1 MKVLISDANVLIDME
16 VGGLIELMFK
26 LPFEFQTPDILFEEE
41 LAEDHAYFLGLGL
54 IKAPLSSA
62 MLLRAEE
69 LIVKYPVPSRND
81 IFGLVLAEA
90 LNVPLLTGDDKL
102 RSATKK
108 EAVQLNGTV
117 WLLGQLRQQELA
129 SKEVLEI
136 AVAKMRAGNRWLPW
150 ATIDRLV
157 KSW

>member
-1 MKVLISDANVLIDME
+1 MKVLISDANVL
-16 VGGLIELMFK
+16 L
-26 LPFEFQTPDILFEEE
+26 
-41 LAEDHAYFLGLGL
+41 
-54 IKAPLSSA
+54 
-62 MLLRAEE
+62 
-69 LIVKYPVPSRND
+69 VKYPVPSRND

-117 WLLGQLRQQELA
+117 WLLSQLRQQELA
-129 SKEVLEI
+129 SKEGLEI

-150 ATIDRLV
+150 ATINQLV

>member
-54 IKAPLSSA
+54 VKAPLCSA
-62 MLLRAEE
+62 MLSRAEG
-69 LIVKYPVPSRND
+69 LIIKYPVPSRND

-90 LNVPLLTGDDKL
+90 LNVPLLTGDAKL
-102 RSATKK
+102 RAVTKL
-108 EAVQLNGTV
+108 ERVQLSGTV
-117 WLLGQLRQQELA
+117 WLLGELEQRGLA
-129 SKEVLEI
+129 SKEALEI
-136 AVAKMRAGNRWLPW
+136 AVAKMKAGNRWLPW
-150 ATIDRLV
+150 PTINQLV